1 MKIIINSSTFKETQ
15 QDKITDVINNLVD
28 NLIENNQSMKISI
41 LKPMSASGEKYIKSN
56 KFDIYCYRY
65 FFVNKY
71 QTFSS
76 IGIKPSIQ
84 NNFLNIFKLL
94 FLLISQY
101 FSLNKLVKKIKP
113 DLIYAHWFFP
123 QAIITY
129 LIAKKHNVKFAF
141 TSHGSDVQII
151 NNLGPIGKKIVR
163 TVAKKSYKY
172 TAVSQLTLS
181 EINKNFKK
189 SELQPDKY
197 KVIPMGIDE
206 KYFDVVNKTI
216 MPSSV
221 KPTLNIIY
229 VGRLIDYKGVDLI
242 INVLSDL
249 KNRNIKA
256 NLNILGTGILEE
268 KLKQLSINLGLSNNV
283 SFHGFKNFEEKLELI
298 KSSDL
303 FIVPSRKT
311 KLQLEGGPLTLIEA
325 MAVGGVCLVSDSI
338 GFISYCTE
346 NNSLIFES
354 DNIESL
360 NLKINE
366 FLKMDENKIKSI
378 KNNAYETSKFF
389 KFSNIGKLHYEF
401 LIKNLEI
408 NY

>member
-1 MKIIINSSTFKETQ
+1 MNVIINTSTFKENEK
-15 QDKITDVINNLVD
+15 DPITDVINNLVEE
-28 NLIENNQSMKISI
+28 LKENNRSMKITI
-41 LKPMSASGEKYIKSN
+41 LKPMSLLGEKYINN
-56 KFDIYCYRY
+56 KKYEIYCYRY
-65 FFVNKY
+65 FWINKY
-71 QTFSS
+71 QTFSLL
-76 IGIKPSIQ
+76 GIKPSIQ
-84 NNFLNIFKLL
+84 KNFLNIFKLL

-101 FSLNKLVKKIKP
+101 FSLNKLVKETNP

-129 LIAKKHNVKFAF
+129 LIAKKYNIKFAF

-189 SELQPDKY
+189 SELQSDKF

-216 MPSSV
+216 MRSSV

-229 VGRLIDYKGVDLI
+229 IGRLVDYKGVDLI
-242 INVLSDL
+242 INVLNDL
-249 KNRNIKA
+249 KSKNINA
-256 NLNILGTGILEE
+256 NLNILGTGILEK
-268 KLKQLSINLGLSNNV
+268 KLKQLSIKLGLSNNV

-346 NNSLIFES
+346 DNSLIFES
-354 DNIESL
+354 DNTQSL

-378 KNNAYETSKFF
+378 KKNAYETSKFF
-389 KFSNIGKLHYEF
+389 KFSNIGKIHYEF

>member
-1 MKIIINSSTFKETQ
+1 
-15 QDKITDVINNLVD
+15 
-28 NLIENNQSMKISI
+28 
-41 LKPMSASGEKYIKSN
+41 
-56 KFDIYCYRY
+56 
-65 FFVNKY
+65 
-71 QTFSS
+71 
-76 IGIKPSIQ
+76 
-84 NNFLNIFKLL
+84 
-94 FLLISQY
+94 
-101 FSLNKLVKKIKP
+101 
-113 DLIYAHWFFP
+113 
-123 QAIITY
+123 
-129 LIAKKHNVKFAF
+129 
-141 TSHGSDVQII
+141 
-151 NNLGPIGKKIVR
+151 
-163 TVAKKSYKY
+163 
-172 TAVSQLTLS
+172 
-181 EINKNFKK
+181 
-189 SELQPDKY
+189 
-197 KVIPMGIDE
+197 MGIDE

-249 KNRNIKA
+249 KNRNINA

-401 LIKNLEI
+401 LIKNLET